1 MDKSRTGGEWERMVS
16 GRLYTPT
23 DPEIAKRHRVGMR
36 RCDRFNRLPLW
47 RTKTKQRAL
56 ERLIPSAKGKNFE
69 AFAPFYCEYGVN
81 IYVGRN
87 CFINYNSVFLDVAP
101 ITLGDNV
108 LIGLNVTLAT
118 PNHPFIAEERAYTDY
133 PNGCHALEYAEPITI
148 GDHCWLCAGVRWR
161 DHRSGQH
168 HRRRRGGDTGHPT
181 QQYRCRCA
189 RQSAAADRRARPP
202 ACMGEVCEER
212 TARCA
217 AVTTKSGS
225 NYKNRLKRY
234 V

>member
-1 MDKSRTGGEWERMVS
+1 MVTLTIDNRTVTVPEGTTILEAARTARIEIPTMCYLKEINEIGAC
-16 GRLYTPT
+16 RLCIV
-23 DPEIAKRHRVGMR
+23 EVEG
-36 RCDRFNRLPLW
+36 
-47 RTKTKQRAL
+47 Q

-108 LIGLNVTLAT
+108 LIGPNVTLAT

-148 GDHCWLCAGVRWR
+148 GDHCWLCAGATVCGGVTIGAGSIIAAGAVVTR
-161 DHRSGQH
+161 DIPPNSIAAGV
-168 HRRRRGGDTGHPT
+168 P
-181 QQYRCRCA
+181 A
-189 RQSAAADRRARPP
+189 RVLRQIDERDRLHVW
-202 ACMGEVCEER
+202 EKYV
-212 TARCA
+212 
-217 AVTTKSGS
+217 
-225 NYKNRLKRY
+225 KNELPNAQR
-234 V
+234 

>member
-1 MDKSRTGGEWERMVS
+1 MDKSRTIGEWERMVS

-47 RTKTKQRAL
+47 CTKTKQRAL

-87 CFINYNSVFLDVAP
+87 CFVNYNSVFLDVAP

-108 LIGLNVTLAT
+108 LIGPNVTLAT
-118 PNHPFIAEERAYTDY
+118 PNHPFIAEERAIQITPTAAMRWSM
-133 PNGCHALEYAEPITI
+133 PNPSPLRITI
-148 GDHCWLCAGVRWR
+148 GCAPVR
-161 DHRSGQH
+161 
-168 HRRRRGGDTGHPT
+168 
-181 QQYRCRCA
+181 
-189 RQSAAADRRARPP
+189 
-202 ACMGEVCEER
+202 
-212 TARCA
+212 RCA
-217 AVTTKSGS
+217 AA
-225 NYKNRLKRY
+225 
-234 V
+234 

>member
-101 ITLGDNV
+101 ITPGDNV

-161 DHRSGQH
+161 DHRSGKH
-168 HRRRRGGDTGHPT
+168 HRRRRGGD
-181 QQYRCRCA
+181 A
-189 RQSAAADRRARPP
+189 
-202 ACMGEVCEER
+202 
-212 TARCA
+212 
-217 AVTTKSGS
+217 
-225 NYKNRLKRY
+225 
-234 V
+234 

>member
-1 MDKSRTGGEWERMVS
+1 MDKSRTSGEWERMVS
-16 GRLYTPT
+16 GQLYTSV

-87 CFINYNSVFLDVAP
+87 CFVNYNSVFLDVAP

-108 LIGLNVTLAT
+108 LIGPNVTLAT
-118 PNHPFIAEERAYTDY
+118 PNHPFIAGERAYTDY

-148 GDHCWLCAGVRWR
+148 GDHCWL
-161 DHRSGQH
+161 
-168 HRRRRGGDTGHPT
+168 
-181 QQYRCRCA
+181 
-189 RQSAAADRRARPP
+189 
-202 ACMGEVCEER
+202 
-212 TARCA
+212 
-217 AVTTKSGS
+217 
-225 NYKNRLKRY
+225 
-234 V
+234 